1 MAYYPRFKVL
11 TRDGA
16 WFHVGESVDRL
27 VLGQRTTADD
37 GGARLDGRRRGRRCG
52 RGRGRRREAA
62 AEAEGRLTR
71 GR

>member
-27 VLGQRTTADD
+27 VLGQRTAADD
-37 GGARLDGRRRGRRCG
+37 GGHGWTV
-52 RGRGRRREAA
+52 AA
-62 AEAEGRLTR
+62 AAVVAVAAAAGAGMRLR
-71 GR
+71 RPRAA